1 MIEKGIDG
9 EPDTT
14 HTCHPRGSQITLQTI
29 NNLKQK
35 LGYRMRD
42 IVYYKTRIPDSTAEA
57 TLTEID
63 YDVDVE
69 RMKQIHE
76 EEMVIRLVISR
87 EPIPINHTMA
97 ITPLKSKSA
106 YIHADDEEEVE
117 ERDLDEYKLWLAD
130 LHQEKKAL
138 GKICFSQIFV
148 YLYSRICMF
157 SHMNEINYGLYFRIK
172 RHFQG

>member
-29 NNLKQK
+29 NSLKQK
-35 LGYRMRD
+35 LGYRMSD
-42 IVYYKTRIPDSTAEA
+42 IVYYKTGIPDSTAEA
-57 TLTEID
+57 TLIEID
-63 YDVDVE
+63 YDVHIE

-97 ITPLKSKSA
+97 IPPLKSKSA

-117 ERDLDEYKLWLAD
+117 ERDLDEYKLCLAD
-130 LHQEKKAL
+130 LHQEKNAL
-138 GKICFSQIFV
+138 IKICFSQIFV
-148 YLYSRICMF
+148 YLYS
-157 SHMNEINYGLYFRIK
+157 
-172 RHFQG
+172 